1 MVSSFKVKLDLL
13 IDIDILLMVERRIR
27 GGTCHSIYRYVKA
40 NNKYMK
46 TYDKNKESSYLQYWD
61 VNDLYGWA
69 MTQKFPENNFPWTKD
84 TSHFNED
91 FIKTIMKK
99 VMKYNF
105 FEFNVNY
112 LEKLHELNNED

>member
-13 IDIDILLMVERRIR
+13 TDIDILLMVERRIR
-27 GGTCHSIYRYVKA
+27 GGTCHSIYRYVKD

-46 TYDKNKESSYLQYWD
+46 TYDKIKESSYLQYWD

-69 MTQKFPENNFPWTKD
+69 MTQKLPENNFAWTKD

-105 FEFNVNY
+105 FEFNVHY